1 MGRPKKITA
10 QDIDLETGEVKTKKL
25 TLDIGAIVSKV
36 QASFGKDKGRAGEIC
51 KGSEIIYPTRDE
63 EFVCWKDS
71 SWQTLTSIKGVPFGK
86 VAQIAGQ
93 PDSGKST
100 HAMQFM
106 KNAQDQNIIVLLWD
120 SENKFSARRFRDN
133 FGGDPDQ
140 LIEITSK
147 MILEGGDTVE
157 RTVHKIKELEPGS
170 KIFIV
175 WDSIGGSLAAN
186 EDVEINKDGTQEGG
200 LDQGKQLAANA
211 KENGM
216 VLRAFIRLME
226 KYKDREK
233 GEETI
238 GVLLINQTYAN
249 IGSVGQKQSGG
260 QKVEFFSSLILQLSR
275 KGNIEWVRDGK
286 KRKVGIISRARV
298 VKNHLFDGLECI
310 SEMDLAITAGGI
322 QCADDFDLEGYKKFV
337 IEQEKLGKK
346 MIQDEEEKEDK
357 EE

>member
-1 MGRPKKITA
+1 MGRPRKNSENEA
-10 QDIDLETGEVKTKKL
+10 SEVNEETGEVKSLKSV
-25 TLDIGAIVSKV
+25 LDINSIVSKV
-36 QASFGKDKGRAGEIC
+36 QSSFGKDKGRAGEIC
-51 KGSEIIYPTRDE
+51 KGSEIVYPTRDD
-63 EFVCWKDS
+63 EFVCWKNS
-71 SWQTLTSIKGVPFGK
+71 PWQELTSIKGVPFGK
-86 VAQIAGQ
+86 VVQIAGQ

-106 KNAQDQNIIVLLWD
+106 KNAQDQGGIVIILWD
-120 SENKFSARRFRDN
+120 SENKFSARRFSEN
-133 FGGDPDQ
+133 FGGNPDQ

-157 RTVHKIKELEPGS
+157 RTIHKVKEAAPDA
-170 KIFIV
+170 KILLV
-175 WDSIGGSLAAN
+175 WDSVGGTLAAN
-186 EDVEINKDGTQEGG
+186 EDVEINKDGSLEGG
-200 LDQGKQLAANA
+200 LDQGKQLAAAA
-211 KENGM
+211 KENGQ

-238 GVLLINQTYAN
+238 AILLINQTYAN

-260 QKVEFFSSLILQLSR
+260 QKVEFYSSLILQLTR
-275 KGNIEWVRDGK
+275 KGNIEWTRDGN

-310 SEMDLAITAGGI
+310 AEMELAIVAGGI
-322 QCADDFDLEGYKKFV
+322 QAAGEFDIEAYKKFV

-346 MIQDEEEKEDK
+346 MLPDEA
-357 EE
+357 